1 VHGDAC
7 VSVNVKVLVP
17 DIQVG
22 IYFTS
27 PFKVAVI
34 NVADAYLPPV
44 IVIGIRQPL
53 QKCYLYKKGNV
64 GNTLAKVF
72 FKEL

>member
-22 IYFTS
+22 IYFT
-27 PFKVAVI
+27 PLVMKAAVP
-34 NVADAYLPPV
+34 VV
-44 IVIGIRQPL
+44 IV
-53 QKCYLYKKGNV
+53 
-64 GNTLAKVF
+64 
-72 FKEL
+72 